1 MKTIFIIL
9 LILIMSLKTTV
20 TTVLTCVLLL
30 MILYK
35 LNMTTVIH
43 FDMAS
48 DANGMNEA
56 IVLSAKINGA
66 HKTLF
71 MLDTGYAGPPV
82 LSTSYLHLQNKCSK
96 GTVSDR
102 YKSSI
107 AQLTNNNVT
116 EDEQNIAIQQ
126 FLSDGICQTFTS
138 GCTMQLVGIG
148 SSVQQQADMFLCPVV
163 TFQNKNGLYI
173 SKKDDKKAQAD
184 VLVTNPLPN
193 SIHIL
198 TCDYLVHYSPC
209 LIDMKNTSISLN
221 IDNIHSVYLKA
232 SFDFIPAH
240 MVGGAFVIPVV
251 VGSETFM
258 VTVDT
263 GSPGPLCLG
272 KDASTRLK
280 MCSFKEKRRITQL
293 GVNGEEICSDILY
306 SDLYINTI
314 YFDEIGI
321 FSNNVNVNGV
331 DGYVGMGVLR
341 ALDILITSSGI
352 GFRKSGLNPK
362 TNFDYASFGSCDNN
376 ELNCSL

>member
-1 MKTIFIIL
+1 MKTLFIIL
-9 LILIMSLKTTV
+9 LVLIISLKTTA
-20 TTVLTCVLLL
+20 TTVLSSILLL

-43 FDMAS
+43 FDLAS
-48 DANGMNEA
+48 DENNMNEA
-56 IVLSAKINGA
+56 IVLSAKINQI

-82 LSTSYLHLQNKCSK
+82 LSTSYLHLQDKCSK
-96 GTVSDR
+96 GTVNDR
-102 YKSSI
+102 YKNSI
-107 AQLTNNNVT
+107 AQLSNNTVS
-116 EDEQNIAIQQ
+116 EDEQNIAIRN

-163 TFQNKNGLYI
+163 EFKNKNGLFV

-184 VLVTNPLPN
+184 VIVTNPLPN

-198 TCDYLVHYSPC
+198 TCDYLVHNSPC
-209 LIDMKNTSISLN
+209 LIDMKNTSITLN
-221 IDNIHSVYLKA
+221 IDNIYSAYLKA
-232 SFDFIPAH
+232 SFSFIPSH

-272 KDASTRLK
+272 KDASERLK
-280 MCSFKEKRRITQL
+280 MCSFKEKRKITQI

-306 SDLYINTI
+306 SDIYINSI
-314 YFDEIGI
+314 YFEEIGI

-331 DGYVGMGVLR
+331 DGY
-341 ALDILITSSGI
+341 IGI
-352 GFRKSGLNPK
+352 GILTIK
-362 TNFDYASFGSCDNN
+362 D
-376 ELNCSL
+376 